1 MADVES
7 SKSEK
12 RSSLAFDEKMFPKR
26 SSTIKSSEFKKKLK
40 SHMPEYARV
49 DVPEL
54 NIVEIEELTVSLS
67 EKKG

>member
-1 MADVES
+1 
-7 SKSEK
+7 
-12 RSSLAFDEKMFPKR
+12 
-26 SSTIKSSEFKKKLK
+26 
-40 SHMPEYARV
+40 MPEYARV